1 MTSKVTRKKIFPTY
15 KAHLHWKHNTTTT
28 NLKNP
33 QTPNPFKYSM
43 RFTTIYTPGTIKN
56 ISILEAPLKTFE
68 KSRPQSAHKI
78 LVKQSYMML
87 TWMTY
92 VHNNSFD
99 LRKISSCP
107 SLFVQPIKRR
117 RFTITKAPMAHKTFS
132 QEQYLFQSYRLTV
145 AFTSAQKLNDIIPP
159 TINQSIAL
167 MLLSRRIAQGAHET
181 NLLTLSR
188 IRVTSSAGDPA
199 YMQLM

>member
-1 MTSKVTRKKIFPTY
+1 
-15 KAHLHWKHNTTTT
+15 
-28 NLKNP
+28 
-33 QTPNPFKYSM
+33 M

-68 KSRPQSAHKI
+68 KGRSSSAHKI

-99 LRKISSCP
+99 LRKISSRP

-117 RFTITKAPMAHKTFS
+117 RFTIIKAPMAHKTFS

-145 AFTSAQKLNDIIPP
+145 TFKSAQKLDNMKPP

-167 MLLSRRIAQGAHET
+167 MLLSRQIAQGAHET

-188 IRVTSSAGDPA
+188 VRTIATAGESQ
-199 YMQLM
+199 YFQLV